1 MTDNIHS
8 FKGLGPGSLLYLRK
22 INTAGGAET
31 FFGYR
36 AEFEQNKGVRAE
48 F

>member
-1 MTDNIHS
+1 MLPST
-8 FKGLGPGSLLYLRK
+8 FAK
-22 INTAGGAET
+22 IKTAKTAEN

-36 AEFEQNKGVRAE
+36 AEFEQNKGVRAQ

>member
-1 MTDNIHS
+1 MENTRA
-8 FKGLGPGSLLYLRK
+8 LLYICENK
-22 INTAGGAET
+22 YGFE
-31 FFGYR
+31 YR

>member
-1 MTDNIHS
+1 MENTRA
-8 FKGLGPGSLLYLRK
+8 LLYICENKYGPKGR
-22 INTAGGAET
+22 N
-31 FFGYR
+31 FFEYR

>member
-1 MTDNIHS
+1 M
-8 FKGLGPGSLLYLRK
+8 FAK
-22 INTAGGAET
+22 INTARGAKH

-48 F
+48 FGTE